1 MIVFSIGM
9 LMFILYYLN
18 GDTEKLP
25 ILESILENVSKSN
38 KDKIVTSVL
47 SKVEVAWVASEK
59 NKRALSQEEES
70 RIDAFWD
77 DSSIIELVDFNEEI
91 THIARSLLR
100 RSMAQGWDGLK
111 TNDAIHLATAEWV
124 GVSEMHTYDTKL
136 HRYDGFI
143 GLDIK
148 IPNVAQ
154 PKLPLV
160 GI

>member
-59 NKRALSQEEES
+59 NKRALS
-70 RIDAFWD
+70 
-77 DSSIIELVDFNEEI
+77 
-91 THIARSLLR
+91 
-100 RSMAQGWDGLK
+100 
-111 TNDAIHLATAEWV
+111 
-124 GVSEMHTYDTKL
+124 
-136 HRYDGFI
+136 
-143 GLDIK
+143 
-148 IPNVAQ
+148 
-154 PKLPLV
+154 
-160 GI
+160 